1 MRYRCIYRRRRQ
13 YSIRMMCRLLKVSR
27 SGYYA
32 WNSRGESNRVKQDRE
47 LGLLICQLHGQSDG
61 VYGARKLHHEIKSL
75 GHNCGRHRIAR
86 LMRQAGLKGYPKRR
100 YRHYKKTAPTYPVA
114 NNLLD
119 QNFTALHANERWSA
133 DITYIATRQGW
144 LYLAVVMD
152 LYSRRIVGWSMN
164 RRLSR
169 HLAVDALNMAV
180 GQRQLTDTLV
190 HHSDRGAQ
198 YTSDDY
204 RHLLQKNHI
213 KCSMSGRGN
222 CYDNA
227 PAESFFALLKRER
240 VRRKNYQTRD
250 EARADI
256 FDYIERFYN
265 RKRLHGYLGY
275 TSPQEFED
283 RSIRA

>member
-1 MRYRCIYRRRRQ
+1 
-13 YSIRMMCRLLKVSR
+13 
-27 SGYYA
+27 
-32 WNSRGESNRVKQDRE
+32 
-47 LGLLICQLHGQSDG
+47 
-61 VYGARKLHHEIKSL
+61 
-75 GHNCGRHRIAR
+75 
-86 LMRQAGLKGYPKRR
+86 
-100 YRHYKKTAPTYPVA
+100 
-114 NNLLD
+114 
-119 QNFTALHANERWSA
+119 
-133 DITYIATRQGW
+133 
-144 LYLAVVMD
+144 
-152 LYSRRIVGWSMN
+152 MN

-180 GQRQLTDTLV
+180 GQRQFTDTLV

-198 YTSDDY
+198 YPSDDY

-265 RKRLHGYLGY
+265 RKRLHGYLDY